1 MDFYFRDRVGNKT
14 FVSQLARVNAAS
26 HHYWPLCLSTQ
37 TMNQVIEDI
46 DAAGECAVELGLLEQ
61 FIWNHCRVS
70 VGGSVFFWI
79 RHCLRAVVNES
90 SSGDTIVD
98 GYRFAATHLTIIKLQ
113 LLLSQSA
120 FKRNLER

>member
-14 FVSQLARVNAAS
+14 FVSQLTRVNAAS
-26 HHYWPLCLSTQ
+26 HHYWLLCLSTQ

-70 VGGSVFFWI
+70 VGGSVFFGFAI
-79 RHCLRAVVNES
+79 AYGRLLMRARPEAPSLTVIGLRP
-90 SSGDTIVD
+90 
-98 GYRFAATHLTIIKLQ
+98 RF
-113 LLLSQSA
+113 
-120 FKRNLER
+120 